1 MDGDFNTAVG
11 RAAGDTN
18 TTGSYNTFIGYNADA
33 SANNLTN
40 ATAIGNG
47 AFVNASNK
55 VVIGNTSVAS
65 IGGYAPW
72 SDYSD
77 RRVKSD
83 IREIGYGLD
92 LIRQLR
98 PVQFRM
104 NNGNGN
110 TDFGF
115 IAQDIE
121 ALLGTEYNVLD
132 IGGGEDR
139 MLSLRYTE
147 LIAPM
152 VKAMQEQQGM
162 IEQLKAEVA
171 ELKRMLGK

>member
-1 MDGDFNTAVG
+1 
-11 RAAGDTN
+11 
-18 TTGSYNTFIGYNADA
+18 
-33 SANNLTN
+33 
-40 ATAIGNG
+40 
-47 AFVNASNK
+47 
-55 VVIGNTSVAS
+55 
-65 IGGYAPW
+65 
-72 SDYSD
+72 
-77 RRVKSD
+77 
-83 IREIGYGLD
+83 
-92 LIRQLR
+92 
-98 PVQFRM
+98 VQFKM

-121 ALLGTEYNVLD
+121 EILGTEYNVLD
-132 IGGGEDR
+132 IGGGEER

-171 ELKRMLGK
+171 ELKRMMGK